1 MPWTSAA
8 LMASLHRPA
17 EPPQA
22 PRSARVRRRVRR
34 RSHHRSRQSPRQ
46 PKDTSRNASSPQ
58 RSRRAGC
65 DRPQVMALTAAT
77 HPKTARIPTEG
88 GISPARSP
96 CGGHRTG
103 ESRVSITEAAGKR
116 MLRAELPPYSQPLRL
131 PRREAASLRVTARSE
146 ANLVDV
152 IAVVTPVGRL
162 GSSPLGKVTTTIWSP
177 VVQSMSRSFSK
188 STVTM

>member
-34 RSHHRSRQSPRQ
+34 RSHHRSQQSPRQ

-77 HPKTARIPTEG
+77 HPKTARIPTETW
-88 GISPARSP
+88 ISPARSP
-96 CGGHRTG
+96 CSGHRTG
-103 ESRVSITEAAGKR
+103 ELHVSITEATGKQ
-116 MLRAELPPYSQPLRL
+116 MLRAGLPPYSQPLSL
-131 PRREAASLRVTARSE
+131 PRKVAASPRVTARSGS
-146 ANLVDV
+146 NVVDV
-152 IAVVTPVGRL
+152 VPVVTPASEAHPIA
-162 GSSPLGKVTTTIWSP
+162 SS
-177 VVQSMSRSFSK
+177 
-188 STVTM
+188 